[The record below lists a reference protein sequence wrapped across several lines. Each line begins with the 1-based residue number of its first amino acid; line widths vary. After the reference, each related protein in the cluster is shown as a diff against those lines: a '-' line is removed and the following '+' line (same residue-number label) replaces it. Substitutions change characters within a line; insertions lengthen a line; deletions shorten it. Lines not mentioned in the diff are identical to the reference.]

1 MTQLTA
7 MRGNLPIT
15 ITSAEEKS
23 NQTQVLLFPSKSN
36 PSTERRVGGGVG
48 GANLITAVCHPSK
61 NTLHVPVLRVVWCFL
76 MMMVMRMARF
86 EFFIYNALF
95 SVYVSFAICQGV
107 KEVEA
112 SLLWHI

>member
-1 MTQLTA
+1 M
-7 MRGNLPIT
+7 GWG
-15 ITSAEEKS
+15 
-23 NQTQVLLFPSKSN
+23 VW
-36 PSTERRVGGGVG
+36 GGGG